1 MQGIRLHSRD
11 GIDAMVLEE
20 FDLPAPGTGEAQ
32 IAVHAAGVNFGDT
45 LMVTGQYQEKPDLP
59 FSPGMEAAG
68 EVIALG
74 AGVDN
79 VSVGDRVMGSIG
91 YGGFAE
97 AANVPAANLTPVPD
111 DMDWATAA
119 AFPVAYGTSHVALT
133 YRSHLKSGE
142 VLLVHGAAGGVGLTA
157 VELGKSMGATVIA
170 TAGSDDKV
178 ALARDYGA
186 DYGINYSSEDI
197 REKVLKYT
205 GGADV
210 IYDPVGGDAFKAS
223 LRCINFEGRIIV
235 IGFASG
241 DIPKIPTNY
250 PLVKCF
256 TVDGFVWG
264 AYHRKKVA
272 VIHEGYAGLQKIWAT
287 GALKPHISKRYPLA
301 NTADAMRFLLARKS
315 TGKVVIETRE

>member
-1 MQGIRLHSRD
+1 
-11 GIDAMVLEE
+11 
-20 FDLPAPGTGEAQ
+20 
-32 IAVHAAGVNFGDT
+32 
-45 LMVTGQYQEKPDLP
+45 
-59 FSPGMEAAG
+59 
-68 EVIALG
+68 
-74 AGVDN
+74 
-79 VSVGDRVMGSIG
+79 MGSIG

-97 AANVPAANLTPVPD
+97 EANVPAANLTLVPD

-157 VELGKSMGATVIA
+157 VELGKAMGATVIA

-178 ALARDYGA
+178 KIAKSYGA
-186 DYGINYSSEDI
+186 DYGINYSHEDI
-197 REKVLKYT
+197 REKVLEYT
-205 GGADV
+205 AGADV

-223 LRCINFEGRIIV
+223 LRCINFEGRLIV

-264 AYHRKKVA
+264 AYHRKKIE
-272 VIHEGYAGLQKIWAT
+272 VIHDGYKGLREIWAT

-301 NTADAMRFLLARKS
+301 NTAEAMRFLLARKS
-315 TGKVVIETRE
+315 TGKVVIETR

>member
-1 MQGIRLHSRD
+1 MRGLRLHGRD
-11 GIDAMVLEE
+11 GIDAMKLEE
-20 FDLPAPGTGEAQ
+20 FELDAPGPGKAK

-45 LMVTGQYQEKPDLP
+45 LMVTGKYQEKPDLP

-68 EVIALG
+68 EVIAVG
-74 AGVDN
+74 DGVDN
-79 VSVGDRVMGSIG
+79 VKVGDRVMGSIG

-97 AANVPAANLTPVPD
+97 EANVPAANLTAVPD

-157 VELGKSMGATVIA
+157 VELGKAMGATVIA
-170 TAGSDDKV
+170 TAGTDEKV
-178 ALARDYGA
+178 DLAKSYGA
-186 DYGINYSSEDI
+186 DYGINYSNEDI
-197 REKVLKYT
+197 REKVLEYT

-210 IYDPVGGDAFKAS
+210 IYDPVDGDAFKAS
-223 LRCINFEGRIIV
+223 LRCINFEGRIII

-241 DIPKIPTNY
+241 EIPQIPTNY

-256 TVDGFVWG
+256 TVDGFV
-264 AYHRKKVA
+264 
-272 VIHEGYAGLQKIWAT
+272 
-287 GALKPHISKRYPLA
+287 
-301 NTADAMRFLLARKS
+301 
-315 TGKVVIETRE
+315 